1 MTPGVNLLTHVE
13 RTAEVEKSLQEID
26 ENGFCIVPDVLD
38 ADELHSLRAA
48 LDRAAAEDD
57 AAGRASRY
65 GPNLSNQRV
74 WALLN
79 RGEEFVQLATH
90 PLALE
95 LVRSRLGMDVLLGN
109 LSANIT
115 APGGDREIGRLHTD
129 QGFLLEPWPYLLATN
144 VAWFLDDFSKEN
156 GGTLIVPKS
165 HTLGTFPPHD
175 LEPSAPERL
184 TGTAG
189 VDGCSRWTSP
199 PRDGA
204 QPHEGSEEAC
214 RLLHVHTS
222 VPSWPRKLDSL
233 LEPRCPRCSPRA
245 CCHHGLRGMAD
256 IRWRERTRHVVL
268 ELLTQALT
276 VALLANERR
285 GAFGQEGFRTFQ
297 SIRTD

>member
-189 VDGCSRWTSP
+189 SMAVLDG
-199 PRDGA
+199 
-204 QPHEGSEEAC
+204 
-214 RLLHVHTS
+214 RLHHATGLNRTKDQK
-222 VPSWPRKLDSL
+222 R
-233 LEPRCPRCSPRA
+233 RA
-245 CCHHGLRGMAD
+245 VFSTYILPFLRGQEN
-256 IRWRERTRHVVL
+256 WTRSLNPDVL
-268 ELLTQALT
+268 AAHPELAAIT
-276 VALLANERR
+276 
-285 GAFGQEGFRTFQ
+285 GFEEWQTLGGVNGPGTSYLNF
-297 SIRTD
+297 